1 MKVESLSAEDTFR
14 FAKDLGEKAEA
25 GDIFL
30 LKGDLGTGK
39 TVVAQGIASGLGISE
54 PVNSPTFTIL
64 QVYETGRLPLYH
76 FDVYRIEEPEE
87 MEEVGLQEYLYGDG
101 VAVLEWPERIDS
113 LLQGRFTEICILKN
127 IEKGFNYREITV
139 ETVEL

>member
-39 TVVAQGIASGLGISE
+39 TGVAQGIASGLGISE

>member
-113 LLQGRFTEICILKN
+113 LLQGKFTEICISKN